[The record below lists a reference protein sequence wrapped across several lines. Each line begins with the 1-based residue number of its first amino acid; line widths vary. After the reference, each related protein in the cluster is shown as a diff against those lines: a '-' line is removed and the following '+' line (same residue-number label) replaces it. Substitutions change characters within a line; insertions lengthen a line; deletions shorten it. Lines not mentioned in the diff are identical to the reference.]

1 MKNILYIGI
10 LIYIMSCH
18 VIMISYQMYIYIINL
33 IITIAYI
40 NEFSIKFKVSY

>member
-10 LIYIMSCH
+10 LIYIISLSCH
-18 VIMISYQMYIYIINL
+18 VISNVHIYIINL

-40 NEFSIKFKVSY
+40 